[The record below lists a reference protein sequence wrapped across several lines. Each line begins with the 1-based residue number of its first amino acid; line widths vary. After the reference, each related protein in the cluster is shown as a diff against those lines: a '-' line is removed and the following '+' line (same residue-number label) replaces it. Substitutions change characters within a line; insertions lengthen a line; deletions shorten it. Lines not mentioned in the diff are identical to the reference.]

1 MHRRRKQTVQNH
13 KCTSAILVD
22 TSIQVTGTTF
32 NVRAYPD
39 ENIESTTLI
48 NGSIKIKSKNE
59 DFELTP
65 NQHFIFDK
73 NSKRNTVTNVNT
85 ELYTS
90 WESGSFIFKN
100 IPLESVMS
108 YLSKWYGFKYTFED
122 DAVKQVKIG
131 AYLNRYANMNPI
143 IDMIKELNLVDIK
156 QREGVLHISY
166 K

>member
-1 MHRRRKQTVQNH
+1 MIYPVCFSNEQRIVQIKGEAYFDVAPDSEHPFIVQTPY
-13 KCTSAILVD
+13 

-73 NSKRNTVTNVNT
+73 NSKKKYCNQCKYRIIHI
-85 ELYTS
+85 L
-90 WESGSFIFKN
+90 GIRFIH
-100 IPLESVMS
+100 IQ
-108 YLSKWYGFKYTFED
+108 KY
-122 DAVKQVKIG
+122 
-131 AYLNRYANMNPI
+131 P
-143 IDMIKELNLVDIK
+143 
-156 QREGVLHISY
+156 S
-166 K
+166 